1 MPEMHFRVQ
10 WPNGKVEDC
19 YSPSYVIEEHL
30 SPGRS
35 YPLPEFV
42 ERVRAALTIASER
55 VRARYG
61 FECSSALDQLAA
73 VENTANSLA
82 LAELSEPVRVLSFV
96 KHAPRDARK
105 RAPEH
110 HAVIVVG
117 GGQAGLS
124 VSYCLAQRGIDHVV
138 LESERVAH
146 SWRSERWDSFCLV
159 TPNWQCQLP
168 GHPYSGP
175 DPKGFMLKDQIV
187 EYVESYAQKLGLPV
201 REHVR
206 VHSLVTGKS
215 GNFELETSVG
225 PFTADQVVIATGCY
239 HEPRVPPCASQVPA
253 QITQVHS
260 SAYRNPRSL
269 PEGPVLVVGTG
280 QSGCQIAEDLH
291 FSGRTVHL
299 AVGDAPRC
307 ARRYRGRDVV
317 EWLDALGY
325 YDLPIDRHPNREQVR
340 DKTNHYVTGRDGG
353 RDIDLRKLALE
364 GMRLYG
370 PLAAIANGRVSFVP
384 KLRQHLDAAD
394 EVYRSIN
401 RTIDAY
407 IEKAGLDAPAGIAYE
422 PVWTPEEEATEL
434 ELEAERIAAIV
445 WCTGF
450 SSNFGWIGAPVFDE
464 QGFPVHDRGETC
476 VSGLYFL
483 GLPWLYTW
491 GSGRFSG
498 VGRDAEYVA
507 ERISLLRGRQ
517 LPGSVAT
524 PIPAVRP

>member
-159 TPNWQCQLP
+159 TPN
-168 GHPYSGP
+168 
-175 DPKGFMLKDQIV
+175 
-187 EYVESYAQKLGLPV
+187 
-201 REHVR
+201 
-206 VHSLVTGKS
+206 
-215 GNFELETSVG
+215 
-225 PFTADQVVIATGCY
+225 
-239 HEPRVPPCASQVPA
+239 
-253 QITQVHS
+253 
-260 SAYRNPRSL
+260 
-269 PEGPVLVVGTG
+269 
-280 QSGCQIAEDLH
+280 
-291 FSGRTVHL
+291 
-299 AVGDAPRC
+299 
-307 ARRYRGRDVV
+307 
-317 EWLDALGY
+317 
-325 YDLPIDRHPNREQVR
+325 
-340 DKTNHYVTGRDGG
+340 
-353 RDIDLRKLALE
+353 
-364 GMRLYG
+364 
-370 PLAAIANGRVSFVP
+370 
-384 KLRQHLDAAD
+384 
-394 EVYRSIN
+394 
-401 RTIDAY
+401 
-407 IEKAGLDAPAGIAYE
+407 
-422 PVWTPEEEATEL
+422 
-434 ELEAERIAAIV
+434 
-445 WCTGF
+445 
-450 SSNFGWIGAPVFDE
+450 
-464 QGFPVHDRGETC
+464 
-476 VSGLYFL
+476 
-483 GLPWLYTW
+483 
-491 GSGRFSG
+491 
-498 VGRDAEYVA
+498 
-507 ERISLLRGRQ
+507 
-517 LPGSVAT
+517 
-524 PIPAVRP
+524 